1 MTPLTPVYV
10 VIPVFNRLHFTRS
23 CIADLKSQ
31 TYAPLHIII
40 ADGGS
45 TDGTVEAIRTEL
57 PDVTV
62 LTTDKELWWTGSM
75 QMGIAHVLERSTGSD
90 GYVLML
96 NNDTK
101 LVADYVEQL
110 VLASREFN
118 AAVCGLI
125 VDSRDPGR
133 ILDAGEYVDW
143 QNYAFPVK
151 NSIDPGDRFI
161 GDVDVLPGRGSLVPL
176 HMICTAGNVDAEL
189 LPHYLADYE
198 FFTRLK
204 RAGFRLGVSC
214 ETRIL
219 AHVDET
225 GIVPSGGRSTL
236 RQLWREAFSRR
247 SMNNVRDH
255 WRFVSRHAPHELRRR
270 TKRRLARRVFFDFT
284 LRSELRPLF
293 LPLLW
298 LMQMPGRS
306 ITIAR
311 GQWRKFDLLRLAIE
325 RHGWNVLCWPAE
337 FPAIIR
343 APVYLLFAPGPIS
356 EKMVARCGLDAN
368 EMMASGMLRR
378 LQCGNWFALEKVVF
392 GDHPQARKLVRLR
405 LIAWNPVRKI
415 ANTFAWRRA
424 RAAKARLL

>member
-1 MTPLTPVYV
+1 MAALTTVYV
-10 VIPVFNRLHFTRS
+10 VVPVFNRLHFTRS

-45 TDGTVEAIRTEL
+45 TDGTVEAIRSEF
-57 PDVTV
+57 PDIAV
-62 LTTDKELWWTGSM
+62 LTTEKELWWTGSM
-75 QMGIAHVLERSTGSD
+75 QMGIAHALERSADCD

-110 VLASREFN
+110 VMASREFD

-125 VDSRDPGR
+125 VDCRDPDR

-151 NSIDPGDRFI
+151 NSIDPGDRFV

-176 HMICTAGNVDAEL
+176 HMIRAAGNVDAEL

-219 AHVDET
+219 AHIDET
-225 GIVPSGGRSTL
+225 GILPSGGRSSL

-247 SMNNVRDH
+247 SMSNVRDH
-255 WRFVSRHAPHELRRR
+255 WRFVSRHAPQELRGQ
-270 TKRRLARRVFFDFT
+270 TKRRLARRVILDFT
-284 LRSELRPLF
+284 LRSQLRPLF

-298 LMQMPGRS
+298 LVLLPGRV
-306 ITIAR
+306 ILIAR
-311 GQWRKFDLLRLAIE
+311 GQWRKLDTLQIAIE
-325 RHGWNVLCWPAE
+325 RHGWNVLCFPGE
-337 FPAIIR
+337 FPAFLR
-343 APVYLLFAPGPIS
+343 GPAYLFLAPGPIS
-356 EKMVARCGLDAN
+356 QEMVVLCGLDPAELLSN
-368 EMMASGMLRR
+368 RTLRQ
-378 LQCGNWFALEKVVF
+378 LQCGDWFALQKVKF

-405 LIAWNPVRKI
+405 WMAWNPFRKI
-415 ANTFAWRRA
+415 SNTLAWRRA
-424 RAAKARLL
+424 RASISGPS